1 MSFINEEKPTVSVKK
16 KNLTPLIDYCI
27 ENKIDFTLTS
37 RSAQS
42 DDFDVEFIINNP
54 KKAIALGMCLK
65 ELKLELNGLS
75 VTPVAAIKASKKP
88 AAAASK
94 ETTGNGQAIVAEG
107 DVTLAFND
115 ALQFDLGA
123 AN

>member
-16 KNLTPLIDYCI
+16 KNLLPLIEYCI
-27 ENKIDFTLTS
+27 ENKIDFTLTA

-42 DDFDVEFIINNP
+42 DDYDVAFIITNP

-65 ELKLELNGLS
+65 ELKLELNGLQ

-88 AAAASK
+88 ATNGK
-94 ETTGNGQAIVAEG
+94 ETAGNGQSIVAEG
-107 DVTLAFND
+107 DVTMAFDD
-115 ALQFDLGA
+115 ALPFDLNA
-123 AN
+123 TN